1 MPRNMIDI
9 IFIKPLSELYNP
21 LDVSILILEENTPI
35 TEMFYRWMNVIAQ
48 NKVIVLSDRWFSV
61 ILWTG
66 Q

>member
-1 MPRNMIDI
+1 MPQNMIDI